1 MASGMPTFIYKS
13 LILAIVMTS
22 EMPTAPDGFV
32 DASAP
37 TSDGSEAI
45 ELSSGETLFGPVLDI
60 AEGESEYGPWFR
72 LTIKDRD
79 LGRESEDTA
88 VVDYFAKD
96 EVKTALKQGNLERGD
111 TVWIARGTE
120 EQELDDGGS
129 YLPTFCKIQGD
140 F

>member
-1 MASGMPTFIYKS
+1 MA
-13 LILAIVMTS
+13 S

-37 TSDGSEAI
+37 TSDGSDAI

>member
-1 MASGMPTFIYKS
+1 
-13 LILAIVMTS
+13 
-22 EMPTAPDGFV
+22 MPTAPDGFV

-45 ELSSGETLFGPVLDI
+45 ELSAGETLFGPVLDI
-60 AEGESEYGPWFR
+60 TEGESEYGPWFR

>member
-60 AEGESEYGPWFR
+60 IEGESEYGPWFC

-79 LGRESEDTA
+79 LGVE
-88 VVDYFAKD
+88 DYFAKD

-129 YLPTFCKIQGD
+129 YLPTFCKIQGES
-140 F
+140 

>member
-1 MASGMPTFIYKS
+1 MA
-13 LILAIVMTS
+13 S

-45 ELSSGETLFGPVLDI
+45 ELSAGETLFGPVLDI

-96 EVKTALKQGNLERGD
+96 EVKTALKQGNLQLGD
-111 TVWIARGTE
+111 TAWIACGVE
-120 EQELDDGGS
+120 EQGLDDGGS

>member
-1 MASGMPTFIYKS
+1 
-13 LILAIVMTS
+13 
-22 EMPTAPDGFV
+22 MPTAPDGFV

-45 ELSSGETLFGPVLDI
+45 ELSAGETLFGPVLDI

>member
-1 MASGMPTFIYKS
+1 MA
-13 LILAIVMTS
+13 S

-37 TSDGSEAI
+37 TSDGSDAI
-45 ELSSGETLFGPVLDI
+45 ELSPGETLFGPVLDI

-111 TVWIARGTE
+111 TVWIAHGTE

>member
-1 MASGMPTFIYKS
+1 MA
-13 LILAIVMTS
+13 S

-37 TSDGSEAI
+37 TSDGSDAI
-45 ELSSGETLFGPVLDI
+45 ELSPGETLFGPVLDI

-129 YLPTFCKIQGD
+129 YLPTFCKIQGES
-140 F
+140 

>member
-1 MASGMPTFIYKS
+1 MA
-13 LILAIVMTS
+13 S

-37 TSDGSEAI
+37 TSDGSDAI
-45 ELSSGETLFGPVLDI
+45 ELSPGETLFGPVLDI

>member
-1 MASGMPTFIYKS
+1 MS
-13 LILAIVMTS
+13 S
-22 EMPTAPDGFV
+22 EIPTAPDGFV

-45 ELSSGETLFGPVLDI
+45 ELSAGETLFGPVLDI

>member
-1 MASGMPTFIYKS
+1 MA
-13 LILAIVMTS
+13 S

-45 ELSSGETLFGPVLDI
+45 ELSAGETLFGPVLDI

-111 TVWIARGTE
+111 TVWIACGTE

-129 YLPTFCKIQGD
+129 YLPTFCKIEGD

>member
-1 MASGMPTFIYKS
+1 MPTFIYKS
-13 LILAIVMTS
+13 LILAIAMTS

-45 ELSSGETLFGPVLDI
+45 ELSPGETLFGPVLDI

-129 YLPTFCKIQGD
+129 YLPTFCKIQGES
-140 F
+140 

>member
-1 MASGMPTFIYKS
+1 MA
-13 LILAIVMTS
+13 S

-45 ELSSGETLFGPVLDI
+45 ELSAGETLFGPVLDI

-140 F
+140 S

>member
-1 MASGMPTFIYKS
+1 MA
-13 LILAIVMTS
+13 S

-45 ELSSGETLFGPVLDI
+45 ELSAGETLFGPVLDI

-111 TVWIARGTE
+111 TVWIAHGTE

>member
-1 MASGMPTFIYKS
+1 MA
-13 LILAIVMTS
+13 S

-45 ELSSGETLFGPVLDI
+45 ELSAGETLFGPVLDI